1 MDLRDRLRSGLAR
14 QLGGPEGVRG
24 RVVVRQL
31 NRRNRP
37 AVAAAVQAAA
47 LSPGEVAADIGF
59 GGGVGLPML
68 LDAVG
73 PAGHVHG
80 VEMSRTM
87 LDRAGRLHR
96 DALSAGRLSLHQGVL
111 GALPLEDASVDG
123 LITTNTLY
131 FVDDVDT
138 AFRELTRV
146 LRPSGRAVVGIG
158 DPDAMADMPVTAHGF
173 RLRRV
178 EDVAAGMAAA
188 GLDVRREQ
196 LAQGRWTFHLL
207 VGSRLAR

>member
-1 MDLRDRLRSGLAR
+1 MDMRERLRRGLAR
-14 QLGGPEGVRG
+14 QLGGPQGVRG

-37 AVAAAVQAAA
+37 AVAAAVEAAA
-47 LSPGEVAADIGF
+47 LAAGEVAADIGF

-73 PAGHVHG
+73 AEGHVHG

-87 LDRAGRLHR
+87 LDRAGRTHR
-96 DALSAGRLSLHQGVL
+96 NDVASGRLSLHHGL
-111 GALPLEDASVDG
+111 LEELPLDDAGVDG
-123 LITTNTLY
+123 LITTNTVY
-131 FVDDVDT
+131 FVEDLDT
-138 AFRELTRV
+138 AFRELARV

-158 DPDAMADMPVTAHGF
+158 DPEMMAQMPVTAHGF
-173 RLRRV
+173 RLRPVGEVV
-178 EDVAAGMAAA
+178 ERLAGA